1 MRLLEVEMSARRLYY
16 ALAVIALAALVTLAG
31 RTVLRAAIPRGTQ
44 SNAFTPGPQ
53 LSEID
58 TAEQSRMAL
67 SREIEALQNA
77 PIDSATRSYMA
88 WARAI
93 VEQQNSQV
101 DSATRSYTAWA
112 KAIADQQNAGI
123 DSATR
128 SYMAWAHYEEQHKML
143 PATVTP

>member
-1 MRLLEVEMSARRLYY
+1 VRLLEVEMSARRLHY
-16 ALAVIALAALVTLAG
+16 ALAAIALAALFTFAG
-31 RTVLRAAIPRGTQ
+31 RTVLRAATPRGTQ
-44 SNAFTPGPQ
+44 SNVFSAGPQ

-58 TAEQSRMAL
+58 AAGQSRMVL
-67 SREIEALQNA
+67 SREIEALQKA

-93 VEQQNSQV
+93 VEKHNSQV